1 VADGQPTDN
10 AKRRKFMKKNWLVF
24 VISIVMVIGVLAGCT
39 APTATPTTDPTT
51 APIATEVPTVEPT
64 VVPIQEP
71 VIVLDALGRAVGV
84 AELPQRIVLA
94 GKATTMLIDAFYMFP
109 EALDKVVSYE
119 NRSQNANDFIKTA
132 FPVTESLTLIEKN
145 AAAEQI
151 APLNPDLVV
160 MKTYMKESLGDS
172 LEAIGIPVIYLDL
185 ETPDKFYADLRTIGQ
200 VLGNSDRAEELV
212 SLYQASDESV
222 KKGVSTIAV
231 AEKPTVLL
239 LQYSK
244 DGDNIA
250 FEVPPAEWLQT
261 IIVENAGGN
270 PVWKETTTDGGWTVV
285 TLEQI
290 AVWNPDIIF
299 IVDYSGGAAEVV
311 KSLKADSNWT
321 SLDAIKNNQIY
332 AFPADYFSWDQPDP
346 RWILGELWLATK
358 IHPTQFTSVNINEEF
373 TNFYKSYY
381 GLDVTTIT
389 EKILPLLTGDL

>member
-1 VADGQPTDN
+1 M
-10 AKRRKFMKKNWLVF
+10 RKNLLIM
-24 VISIVMVIGVLAGCT
+24 VISVVLVIGVLAGCA
-39 APTATPTTDPTT
+39 APIAAPTT
-51 APIATEVPTVEPT
+51 APMATEAPVEEPT
-64 VVPIQEP
+64 LAPTSSPALVT
-71 VIVLDALGRAVGV
+71 DALGRTIEF

-109 EALDKVVSYE
+109 EALEKVVSFDP
-119 NRSQNANDFIKTA
+119 RSQSATSFIKTA
-132 FPVTESLTLIEKN
+132 FPITESLTLLEKN

-151 APLNPDLVV
+151 APLTPDLVV
-160 MKTYMKESLGDS
+160 LKTYMKDSLGDS
-172 LEAIGIPVIYLDL
+172 LEAIGIPVIYLNL
-185 ETPDKFYADLRTIGQ
+185 ETPNQFYADLRTIGQ

-212 SLYQASDESV
+212 ALYQATDGSV
-222 KKGVSTIAV
+222 KEIV
-231 AEKPTVLL
+231 AGIVEAERPSVLL

-261 IIVENAGGN
+261 IIVENGGGV
-270 PVWKETTTDGGWTVV
+270 PVWKGTIFDGGWTIV

-299 IVDYSGGAAEVV
+299 IVDYSGGAVEVV
-311 KSLKADSNWT
+311 KSLKADSNWS
-321 SLDAIKNNQIY
+321 SLDAIKSSQIY
-332 AFPADYFSWDQPDP
+332 AFPADFFSWDQPDP

-358 IHPTQFTSVNINEEF
+358 IHPTQFSAVNINEEF

-381 GLDVTTIT
+381 GLDDATIT

>member
-1 VADGQPTDN
+1 M
-10 AKRRKFMKKNWLVF
+10 RKNLLVM
-24 VISIVMVIGVLAGCT
+24 VISIVMVIGVLAGCA
-39 APTATPTTDPTT
+39 APIAAPTT
-51 APIATEVPTVEPT
+51 APMATEAPVEEPT
-64 VVPIQEP
+64 VAPTSSP
-71 VIVLDALGRAVGV
+71 VLVTDALGRTVEF

-109 EALDKVVSYE
+109 EALEKVVSFDP
-119 NRSQNANDFIKTA
+119 RSQSATSFIKIA
-132 FPVTESLTLIEKN
+132 FPVTESLTLLEKN

-151 APLNPDLVV
+151 APLTPDLVV
-160 MKTYMKESLGDS
+160 LKTYMKDSLGDS
-172 LEAIGIPVIYLDL
+172 LEAIGIPVIYLNL
-185 ETPDKFYADLRTIGQ
+185 ETPDQFYADLRTIGQ

-212 SLYQASDESV
+212 ALYQATDGSV
-222 KKGVSTIAV
+222 KEIV
-231 AEKPTVLL
+231 AGIVEAERPSVLL

-261 IIVENAGGN
+261 IIVENGGGV
-270 PVWKETTTDGGWTVV
+270 PVWKGTIFDGGWTIV

-299 IVDYSGGAAEVV
+299 IVDYSGGAVEVV
-311 KSLKADSNWT
+311 KSLKADSNW
-321 SLDAIKNNQIY
+321 SFLDAIKSNQIY
-332 AFPADYFSWDQPDP
+332 AFPADFFSWDQPDP

-358 IHPTQFTSVNINEEF
+358 IHPTQFSAVNINEEF

-381 GLDVTTIT
+381 GLDDATIT

>member
-1 VADGQPTDN
+1 
-10 AKRRKFMKKNWLVF
+10 MKKNWLVLITS
-24 VISIVMVIGVLAGCT
+24 VVMIMGVLAGCA
-39 APTATPTTDPTT
+39 APTAAPTT
-51 APIATEVPTVEPT
+51 APITTVAPTAEAT
-64 VVPIQEP
+64 VVPSSAP
-71 VIVLDALGRAVGV
+71 VTVTDALGRTVEF

-109 EALDKVVSYE
+109 EALDKVVSFE
-119 NRSQNANDFIKTA
+119 NRSQTANNFIKTA
-132 FPVTESLTLIEKN
+132 FPVTESLTLLEKN

-151 APLNPDLVV
+151 APLTPDLVV
-160 MKTYMKESLGDS
+160 LKTYMKDSLGDS

-212 SLYQASDESV
+212 ALYQATDELV
-222 KKGVSTIAV
+222 KNGVSSIAES
-231 AEKPTVLL
+231 EKPTVLL

-299 IVDYSGGAAEVV
+299 IVDYSAGAVEVV
-311 KSLKADSNWT
+311 KSLKADTNWA
-321 SLDAIKNNQIY
+321 SLDAIKNNQVY
-332 AFPADYFSWDQPDP
+332 AFPVDFFSWDQPDP

-358 IHPTQFTSVNINEEF
+358 IHPAQFTSVNISDEF

-381 GLDVTTIT
+381 GLDDATIT